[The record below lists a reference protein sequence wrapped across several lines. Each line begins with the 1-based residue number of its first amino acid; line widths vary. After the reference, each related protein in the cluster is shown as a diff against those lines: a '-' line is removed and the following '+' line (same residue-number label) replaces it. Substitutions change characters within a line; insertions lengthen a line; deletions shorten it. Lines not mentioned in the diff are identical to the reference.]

1 MKVKELIRKLQDFDQ
16 EKEVIILYCDENPLE
31 DAGRG
36 INKIFEIN
44 GIDENTDCVW
54 IQEL

>member
-44 GIDENTDCVW
+44 GID
-54 IQEL
+54 